1 MSRMTRMHNKINQ
14 VITNARH
21 DQILARSAV
30 VEYVCLVGSEYLG
43 QHPEHGKLRRMTD
56 GVWEQVGHAH

>member
-1 MSRMTRMHNKINQ
+1 MPRMHRMHNKINQ

-21 DQILARSAV
+21 DQIVARNTV
-30 VEYVCLVGSEYLG
+30 IEYVCMVGGQYFG

-56 GVWEQVGHAH
+56 GVWEQVGHAN